1 MITEA
6 WVSTQ
11 KRSISS
17 SELTG
22 HQVELPQRWLRVEQR
37 ALQSPSPH
45 AAVPGQIQDLHQ
57 RHAAESFTCADEALR

>member
-1 MITEA
+1 MITEPGA
-6 WVSTQ
+6 STQ
-11 KRSISS
+11 KRSIGG

-22 HQVELPQRWLRVEQR
+22 HQVELPQRWLESKRR

-57 RHAAESFTCADEALR
+57 RHAAESVACAETL